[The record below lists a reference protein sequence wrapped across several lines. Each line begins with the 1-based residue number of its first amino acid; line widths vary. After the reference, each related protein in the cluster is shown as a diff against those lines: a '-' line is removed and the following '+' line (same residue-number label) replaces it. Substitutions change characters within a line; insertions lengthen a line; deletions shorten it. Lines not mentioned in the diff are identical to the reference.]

1 MATVDPGVVYP
12 LNAPYATDPAYSG
25 TFIPTLW
32 SKKLL
37 VQFYAQ
43 TMLSEI
49 CSTDYEGFVA

>member
-1 MATVDPGVVYP
+1 MATVNPGVVYP

-37 VQFYAQ
+37 VKFYEQ

-49 CSTDYEGFVA
+49 CNTDYLA

>member
-1 MATVDPGVVYP
+1 MATVNPGVVYP

-37 VQFYAQ
+37 VKFYEQ

-49 CSTDYEGFVA
+49 CNTDYEGFVA

>member
-1 MATVDPGVVYP
+1 MATINPGVVYP

-37 VQFYAQ
+37 VKFYEQ

-49 CSTDYEGFVA
+49 TNTDYEGFVA